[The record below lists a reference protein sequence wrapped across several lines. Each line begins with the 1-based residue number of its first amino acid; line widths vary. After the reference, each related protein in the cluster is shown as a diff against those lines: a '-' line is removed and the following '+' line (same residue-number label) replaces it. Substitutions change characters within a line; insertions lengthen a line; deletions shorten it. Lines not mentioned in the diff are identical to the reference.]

1 MQHLVDVRSP
11 AEFQT
16 GHAQGAVNIPV
27 DQLAIKLSKGCE
39 METDADITVYCAA
52 GGRAGVAKT
61 LLERAGYQS
70 VTNAGGL
77 ANVI

>member
-11 AEFQT
+11 AEFQL
-16 GHAQGAVNIPV
+16 GHAEGAVNIPV
-27 DQLAIKLSKGCE
+27 DQLAIKLSSGCE
-39 METDADITVYCAA
+39 MKTDSEIVVYCAS

-61 LLERAGYQS
+61 LLQRAGYEK

-77 ANVI
+77 SNIS